1 MVCSTSGMKMIAII
15 FVWLPLHLGASQQK
29 FPEEGACDQQT
40 KLDNDEKAEAVCKFP
55 VTEK

>member
-1 MVCSTSGMKMIAII
+1 MVCSTSDMKMIAII
-15 FVWLPLHLGASQQK
+15 FMWLPLHLGASQQK
-29 FPEEGACDQQT
+29 FPEEAACDQQT